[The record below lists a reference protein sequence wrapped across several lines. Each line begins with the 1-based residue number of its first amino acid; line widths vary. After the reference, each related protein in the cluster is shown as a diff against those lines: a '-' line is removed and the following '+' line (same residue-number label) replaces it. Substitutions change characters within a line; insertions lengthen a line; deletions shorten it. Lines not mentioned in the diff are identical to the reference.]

1 MKDSWPA
8 EILRWT
14 CYDLFIFFLSDWGA
28 QCLGSS
34 APILVLGIRLPIHTC
49 SESQGTTQEGGQL
62 FQTQGAVLHL
72 SAVLG
77 RFGHKPWTSHDI
89 NDISSLFTSS
99 SWNLACNFENRRDR
113 IFELGPESEN
123 LVHCLLPRSKH
134 CIALLPTRSAP
145 KFSWHGLDLLLELR
159 CLAGNV
165 GFVQRSGA
173 PSYGIVG
180 GSR

>member
-1 MKDSWPA
+1 M
-8 EILRWT
+8 
-14 CYDLFIFFLSDWGA
+14 FIFFLSDWGA

-34 APILVLGIRLPIHTC
+34 APILVLGTRLPVHTC

-72 SAVLG
+72 SAVLSWG
-77 RFGHKPWTSHDI
+77 GLATSHELP

-123 LVHCLLPRSKH
+123 FVHCLLPRSKH
-134 CIALLPTRSAP
+134 CFRQGLPQNSHGMALICF
-145 KFSWHGLDLLLELR
+145 FSCVAW
-159 CLAGNV
+159 LATLALSKGRGPQV
-165 GFVQRSGA
+165 MALFGEDGE
-173 PSYGIVG
+173 
-180 GSR
+180 